1 VSGGSARAESAVG
14 SAASPGPA
22 SLGSGPSG
30 LGTEPSV
37 LGTAAPSAP
46 LGSGASRLDSHP
58 HGSSP
63 NSSAGAAGA
72 EPSSREAGAEPRT
85 REARPEPSEAEPSA
99 RFARAEPGAAS
110 LWSALREVNDPEFP
124 ISVVDLGLVY
134 DIRRAGAR
142 VEVDL
147 TFTATACPCMDF
159 IREDVRDRLLKEP
172 GVEEVDVRVV
182 WDPPWTVDRMTEEGR
197 AALRRLGVA
206 A

>member
-1 VSGGSARAESAVG
+1 MTVG
-14 SAASPGPA
+14 SPRAQGTAGAAASPGTA
-22 SLGSGPSG
+22 ALGAGPSG
-30 LGTEPSV
+30 LGTEPSA
-37 LGTAAPSAP
+37 LGTAGAARP
-46 LGSGASRLDSHP
+46 LGSAPAAPALEAGEEPYGSESRREAPETS
-58 HGSSP
+58 
-63 NSSAGAAGA
+63 GAAGA
-72 EPSSREAGAEPRT
+72 AVPSDREAGAVPDEV
-85 REARPEPSEAEPSA
+85 EPSA
-99 RFARAEPGAAS
+99 RYARAEPEAAS
-110 LWSALREVNDPEFP
+110 LWAALRDVNDPEFP

-134 DIRRAGAR
+134 DIRRTGAR

-172 GVEEVDVRVV
+172 GVEEVEVRVV